1 MNASLKHAG
10 DFEKPETMVV
20 EDNGEGR
27 ISQGVKRVWLTGGQ
41 GAVRSGREKGNK
53 EKMNQG
59 KIVEYMDHGNFIIAL
74 CLQDDGS
81 RLHLLTPTNR
91 EMNLSP
97 KRAILISNASIN
109 AQSPREE
116 LLRKLKYAEE
126 VRNRLKQEVDVRE
139 LWELVKD
146 EAESYSHADLAQLCF
161 GEDATDEH
169 VSGLVRALFED
180 KLHFKMKDGRFLPNP
195 EGKIVKAL
203 EQVAEEASKE
213 EKLREGSRWLQGM
226 LEKKPVQEPQWKDE
240 ILKALVDLALCG
252 EESPSLKFGRELL
265 HRCGVM
271 DIREAR
277 RILVSLGIW
286 SEDEN
291 LDLLRLDIRVSF
303 SDDHL
308 RESEQI
314 CRAPIAPEVRED
326 LRNLRVY
333 TIDGPMTRD
342 FDDALSLH
350 VEGDKIHL
358 GIHIAD
364 VAGLIEPDSLL
375 DEEAAQR
382 GTSLYLPTHQI
393 PMIPFALSQEA
404 LSLKQGCDRP
414 AISLI
419 AALDPEGNLLES
431 RFVPSLIRV
440 EKQWTYDEVNLSFD
454 REPQFREM
462 ERLSLILRQRRLQQG
477 ALVLSLPEIA
487 VEVRPEGSVVLHK
500 IEQDTPSR
508 SMVAELMILYNWL
521 AATFCKE
528 HQIPAIYRCQEGPS
542 ERLSPEESNYLY
554 YVFKQRRKLSPLS
567 IHTEPKP
574 HSSLGV
580 DMYTTVT
587 SPIRRYYDL
596 LIQRQIR
603 NYLYRGVPLYDR
615 QGLEKKRLLLDPL
628 LKNIEGLTRNST
640 RYWIQKYLSQ
650 QIGER
655 FPAFV
660 LDVTRN
666 KYRVLLTDV
675 LLLVEVKKE
684 NGQSF
689 REGQE
694 VMVRIRRSDPW
705 EDFVKADIEGLRPNG
720 QRPTGR

>member
-1 MNASLKHAG
+1 
-10 DFEKPETMVV
+10 
-20 EDNGEGR
+20 
-27 ISQGVKRVWLTGGQ
+27 
-41 GAVRSGREKGNK
+41 
-53 EKMNQG
+53 MNQG
-59 KIVEYMDHGNFIIAL
+59 KIVEYMDHGDFIIAL

-97 KRAILISNASIN
+97 KRAILISKASIHP
-109 AQSPREE
+109 QSPREE
-116 LLRKLKYAEE
+116 LLRKLKNAEE
-126 VRNRLKQEVDVRE
+126 ARNRLKREVDVRE

-146 EAESYSHADLAQLCF
+146 EAESYSPEDLAQLCF
-161 GEDATDEH
+161 GKEATDEH

-180 KLHFKMKDGRFLPNP
+180 KLHFKMKDGRFLPNT
-195 EGKIVKAL
+195 EEKILKAL
-203 EQVAEEASKE
+203 EQVAEEASRE
-213 EKLREGSRWLQGM
+213 EKLREGSRWLQGV
-226 LEKKPVQEPQWKDE
+226 LENRVVQEPPWKDE
-240 ILKALVDLALCG
+240 ILKALADLALYG
-252 EESPSLKFGRELL
+252 EESPSLKFGKELL
-265 HRCGVM
+265 QRCGIT

-277 RILVSLGIW
+277 RVLVGLGLW

-291 LDLLRLDIRVSF
+291 LDLLRFDIRISF
-303 SDDHL
+303 SDDQL

-314 CRAPIAPEVRED
+314 CRAPIAQEARED
-326 LRNLRVY
+326 LRDLRVC

-342 FDDALSLH
+342 FDDALSLR

-364 VAGLIEPDSLL
+364 VAAVIEPDSLL

-382 GTSLYLPTHQI
+382 GTSLYLPRHQI
-393 PMIPFALSQEA
+393 PMIPLALSQEA

-414 AISLI
+414 AISLLVV
-419 AALDPEGNLLES
+419 LDHEANLLES

-440 EKQWTYDEVNLSFD
+440 EKQWTYDEVNQSLD
-454 REPQFREM
+454 REPLFGEM
-462 ERLSLILRQRRLQQG
+462 ERLSRLLRQKRLIQG

-487 VEVRPEGSVVLHK
+487 VEVTPEGSIVLHK

-508 SMVAELMILYNWL
+508 SMVAEFMILYNWL
-521 AATFCKE
+521 AARFCKE

-542 ERLSPEESNYLY
+542 ERLSPEESNYIY

-596 LIQRQIR
+596 LVQRQIR
-603 NYLYRGVPLYDR
+603 NYLYRGAPLYDR

-640 RYWIQKYLSQ
+640 RYWIQKYLAQ

-655 FPAFV
+655 FPALV

-666 KYRVLLTDV
+666 KYRVLLTD
-675 LLLVEVKKE
+675 LLFVVEVKKE
-684 NGQSF
+684 NGQSL

-694 VMVRIRRSDPW
+694 VVVRIRKSDPW

-720 QRPTGR
+720 QKPTGR

>member
-1 MNASLKHAG
+1 
-10 DFEKPETMVV
+10 
-20 EDNGEGR
+20 
-27 ISQGVKRVWLTGGQ
+27 
-41 GAVRSGREKGNK
+41 
-53 EKMNQG
+53 MNQG
-59 KIVEYMDHGNFIIAL
+59 KIVEYIDHGDFIIAL

-109 AQSPREE
+109 IQSPREE
-116 LLRKLKYAEE
+116 ILRRLKKAEE
-126 VRNRLKQEVDVRE
+126 VRNRLKEEVNVRE

-146 EAESYSHADLAQLCF
+146 EAESYDHADLAQLCF
-161 GEDATDEH
+161 GKEVTDEH
-169 VSGLVRALFED
+169 ISGLVRALFEE
-180 KLHFKMKDGRFLPNP
+180 KLHFKMKDARFLPNS
-195 EGKIVKAL
+195 EEKIAKAL

-213 EKLREGSRWLQGM
+213 EKLREGSNWLQGV
-226 LEKKPVQEPQWKDE
+226 LENKPVQEPKWREE
-240 ILKALVDLALCG
+240 ISKALVDLALYG
-252 EESPSLKFGRELL
+252 EESPTLKFGKELL
-265 HRCGVM
+265 QRCGVS

-291 LDLLRLDIRVSF
+291 LDLLRFNIRVSF
-303 SDDHL
+303 SDEQL
-308 RESEQI
+308 SESEQI
-314 CRAPIAPEVRED
+314 CRAPIAPEERED
-326 LRNLRVY
+326 LRHLRVW

-350 VEGDKIHL
+350 VEESRIHL

-364 VAGLIEPDSLL
+364 VAGFIEPDSLL
-375 DEEAAQR
+375 DAEAAQR
-382 GTSLYLPTHQI
+382 GTSLYLPRHQI
-393 PMIPFALSQEA
+393 PMIPVALSQEA

-419 AALDPEGNLLES
+419 AVLDLDGNLLES

-440 EKQWTYDEVNLSFD
+440 EKQWTYDEVNQSFD
-454 REPQFREM
+454 TEPLFREM
-462 ERLSLILRQRRLQQG
+462 ERLSQIMRQRRLKQG
-477 ALVLSLPEIA
+477 ALILSLPEIA
-487 VEVRPEGSVVLHK
+487 VEVTGQGAIVLHK

-508 SMVAELMILYNWL
+508 SMVAEFMIFYNWL
-521 AATFCKE
+521 AARFCKE
-528 HQIPAIYRCQEGPS
+528 HQIPAIYRCQESPA
-542 ERLSPEESNYLY
+542 ERLSPEETSYIF

-567 IHTEPKP
+567 IQTDPKP

-596 LIQRQIR
+596 LVQRQIR
-603 NYLYRGVPLYDR
+603 SYLYRGAPLYGR
-615 QGLEKKRLLLDPL
+615 QDIEKKRLVIDPL
-628 LKNIEGLTRNST
+628 LKSIEWLTRNGT
-640 RYWIQKYLSQ
+640 RYWIQKYLAQ
-650 QIGER
+650 HMGER
-655 FPAFV
+655 FPALV

-675 LLLVEVKKE
+675 LLIVEVKKE

-689 REGQE
+689 HEGQE
-694 VMVRIRRSDPW
+694 IMVRIRKSDPW
-705 EDFVKADIEGLRPNG
+705 EDFVKVDIEGLRANG
-720 QRPTGR
+720 HRANAHSG